1 MIRQLSTA
9 ILAVILAAPLLAQ
22 EAAPARFFIEK
33 IEVRNARRVSSDVV
47 IAESRLREGQE
58 YTETDLRDAAARLS
72 RLPFLL
78 SAEFS
83 LERGSERGR
92 HVLVISINE
101 TKPFFYRLDI
111 RPIFTDETATH
122 VTETDSISAS
132 ESEAFLGFRWF
143 VGRRGAVHVGLQYQ
157 QDHRSYTEDYGAWAI
172 GYTQY
177 DIFGTRAFATLN
189 LKRTHG
195 SGSSITPQVVVGIPL
210 SANQTVTLAYN
221 DVQIEGE
228 WRELMEERIRDDES
242 QRVGSVTWSYNTT
255 NHPYLPTD
263 GMRLAVT
270 PLMAWRDVAYFVV
283 DYDPKGGIIFVGTRI
298 LHRRTVGLD
307 VSAARFWEITDRS
320 SFSAGADAGIAQ
332 SDDDVAPVSRKDYNS
347 RYAIVQAGYSYSLWD
362 RARRRTGDSRVEV
375 NLRAAARTTERN
387 PDDFALYRPDPQV
400 IQLSAAWARR
410 SSWGTLRLG
419 AGYAW

>member
-1 MIRQLSTA
+1 MIRPLSTA

-92 HVLVISINE
+92 HVLVIAISE
-101 TKPFFYRLDI
+101 TKPFFYRLDL
-111 RPIFTDETATH
+111 RPIFTSDPLTGF
-122 VTETDSISAS
+122 TETDSISAS
-132 ESEAFLGFRWF
+132 DSEAFLGFRWF

-157 QDHRSYTEDYGAWAI
+157 DDDREYTTDYGAWAV

-177 DIFGTRAFATLN
+177 DLFGTRAFVTLN

-195 SGSSITPQVVVGIPL
+195 GGSITPQVVVGIPL

-221 DVQIEGE
+221 DVEIEGE
-228 WRELMEERIRDDES
+228 WRELMGERIRDDES

-270 PLMAWRDVAYFVV
+270 PIVAWRDDAYFVV
-283 DYDPKGGIIFVGTRI
+283 DYSPDGQVIFVGSRI
-298 LHRRTVGLD
+298 LHRRTFGLD
-307 VSAARFWEITDRS
+307 ASADSYWEMTDRTS
-320 SFSAGADAGIAQ
+320 LSAGADVGIAE
-332 SDDDVAPVSRKDYNS
+332 SDDEITPFSDETYSS
-347 RYAIVQAGYSYSLWD
+347 RYAILRAGYSYSLWD
-362 RARRRTGDSRVEV
+362 RARRRNGDSRLEV
-375 NLRAAARTTERN
+375 NVRAAARSTERD
-387 PDDFALYRPDPQV
+387 PESFALYAPDQDVVQV
-400 IQLSAAWARR
+400 SASWARR